1 MKASGIR
8 KRLILSVFLS
18 AAAVILSCGTAM
30 FCMGKANAAAADITD
45 NYARGEAELA
55 EIRGSVLNIQRMTF
69 SHIAATNYDV
79 MTDIAAA
86 IKSEK
91 EALERSVSHYEQY
104 VSDEDKTLYR
114 SLISNCESLNG
125 TAADILCASADGRK
139 SEAYMT
145 ASADAEL
152 YTEAAVGCTD
162 QLLGIMNSRMDAA
175 KKRISY
181 LYILS
186 AVSGI
191 VLTAVCVVPA
201 ALSVKLLNGIFDP
214 VTEAARS
221 IKDGSDGICAA
232 AGELRGLTERSRK
245 KAKELS
251 GISERFSENME
262 QAAEEAAQIS
272 GSVSEIQR
280 GVNGITEKCAE
291 ITGYSSELT
300 VRAEDMER
308 NAEENIRLIS
318 EKAENI
324 SRLLEITVEECKS
337 VDRVSSLTQD
347 IVQIASNT
355 NLIAMNA
362 AIEAKHAGSAGSGF
376 SLVAGEI
383 KQLAISCSRAA
394 NSISDVNET
403 VTSAVHQ
410 LSELSEELL
419 DHLNGQALD
428 ALRYA
433 AKSGRQYRA
442 DSERVEK
449 AAEELRGR
457 TETLYA
463 AVSGIADSAGNV
475 VSALEKSTGSVSAAA
490 EGGKSLAE
498 DINIINGKMNA
509 NIETAEEL
517 CRLAQG
523 LEAINN

>member
-1 MKASGIR
+1 MKARIGIQE
-8 KRLILSVFLS
+8 KLILSIVLS
-18 AAAVILSCGTAM
+18 AAAVILSCAAAI
-30 FCMGKANAAAADITD
+30 FCMRGANAAAADITD
-45 NYARGEAELA
+45 NYARGEAVLS
-55 EIRGSVLNIQRMTF
+55 EIRGSVLNIQRSVF
-69 SHIAATNYDV
+69 SHVAANNYDIMTGIAAD
-79 MTDIAAA
+79 

-91 EALERSVSHYEQY
+91 ETLEKNISHYEQY
-104 VSDEDKTLYR
+104 VYDGDKTLYR
-114 SLISNCESLNG
+114 SLISNCESLNS

-139 SEAYMT
+139 SEAYVK
-145 ASADAEL
+145 ASGDAEL

-162 QLLGIMNSRMDAA
+162 QLLGIMYSRMDAA
-175 KKRISY
+175 KKRVSN
-181 LYILS
+181 LYALS

-191 VLTAVCVVPA
+191 VLTLVCAVLA
-201 ALSVKLLNGIFDP
+201 ASSVKLLNGITAP

-221 IKDGSDGICAA
+221 IKDSSDGIYEA

-251 GISERFSENME
+251 GLSERFSEDMKR
-262 QAAEEAAQIS
+262 AAEESSRIS
-272 GSVSEIQR
+272 GSLSGIQSGVS
-280 GVNGITEKCAE
+280 GITEKCAE

-308 NAEENIRLIS
+308 GAEENIRLIS
-318 EKAENI
+318 ERAENI
-324 SRLLEITVEECKS
+324 AQLLGKAIEESKS
-337 VDRVSSLTQD
+337 VDRVNSLTQD

-383 KQLAISCSRAA
+383 KKLAISCSRAA

-419 DHLNGQALD
+419 EQLNGSALD
-428 ALRYA
+428 ALRGA

-463 AVSGIADSAGNV
+463 SVSGIADSAGNV
-475 VSALEKSTGSVSAAA
+475 VSALEKSAGSVSAAA
-490 EGGKSLAE
+490 EGGKRLAE
-498 DINIINGKMNA
+498 EIDIIDGKMNA

-517 CRLAQG
+517 RRRTAAFSEL
-523 LEAINN
+523 